1 MTLAKS
7 LDMSAAELAIVQEIL
22 FRHVPKALVWVFG
35 SRATGRAKKFS
46 DLDLCIK
53 ADKPLGLNV
62 MSALAEDFS
71 ESDLPWKV
79 DVVDWSTTN
88 PDFRKIIDQDK
99 MVLEFN

>member
-1 MTLAKS
+1 MLGYIY
-7 LDMSAAELAIVQEIL
+7 LVHELQAVQ
-22 FRHVPKALVWVFG
+22 
-35 SRATGRAKKFS
+35 KKFS

-53 ADKPLGLNV
+53 ADKPLGLNL

>member
-1 MTLAKS
+1 MTHAKS

-22 FRHVPKALVWVFG
+22 FRHVPNARVYLFG